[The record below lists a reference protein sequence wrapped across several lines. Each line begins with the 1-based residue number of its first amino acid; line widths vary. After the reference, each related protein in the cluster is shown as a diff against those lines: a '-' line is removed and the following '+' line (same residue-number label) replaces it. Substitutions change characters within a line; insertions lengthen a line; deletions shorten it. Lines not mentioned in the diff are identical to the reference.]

1 MQRDTLIALFTR
13 PWMPDLAL
21 FALRVTVGILLV
33 YHGTGKVFDGMQG
46 LATHL
51 SELGWPMP
59 TLQAF
64 LASYIEFAGGI
75 FLTVG
80 LFTRPTAFMMVGLF
94 TIITFVYH
102 GADPFKVQEK
112 AFMFLMM
119 VTVLTLVGPGRW
131 SVDAKLFA
139 SENADAGR

>member
-1 MQRDTLIALFTR
+1 MQRDQMIALFTR

-46 LATHL
+46 LAAHL
-51 SELGWPMP
+51 AELGWPMP

-80 LFTRPTAFMMVGLF
+80 LFTRPTALMMVGLF
-94 TIITFVYH
+94 TVITFVYH

-119 VTVLTLVGPGRW
+119 VTVLTLIGPGRW

-139 SENADAGR
+139 ADKADV

>member
-1 MQRDTLIALFTR
+1 MQREQMITLFTR
-13 PWMPDLAL
+13 PWMPDVAMV
-21 FALRVTVGILLV
+21 ALRVTVGVLLV

-46 LATHL
+46 LSTHL

-75 FLTVG
+75 LLTVG
-80 LFTRPTAFMMVGLF
+80 LFTRPTALMIVGLF
-94 TIITFVYH
+94 TVITFVYH

-119 VTVLTLVGPGRW
+119 ATVLTLTGPGRW
-131 SVDAKLFA
+131 SVDAKLFVSDDA
-139 SENADAGR
+139 NA